1 MSCVHQ
7 KKYTTNEGAGQLKYT
22 VICAKLIGFLIA
34 ERNFEKGCEQWSEL
48 RSWFGQTRVTEPRI
62 CCASSQRK
70 MMWFLSGKKVV
81 RTSVIIVCDTVVLE
95 KNIIPAPNNKIT
107 SQMFYSLAPS
117 KGLNPRKFCSWDPR
131 SGIFYWWNP
140 ESWALESRIQTK
152 KSKIPLTTDTQ
163 FHLPRLESGTWN
175 PECKVCNPEPRTVL
189 DSHKWGK

>member
-1 MSCVHQ
+1 MVWI
-7 KKYTTNEGAGQLKYT
+7 KVLIWTNARYRTKNLLRILTAEDD
-22 VICAKLIGFLIA
+22 VIPFREESSADECYY
-34 ERNFEKGCEQWSEL
+34 SL
-48 RSWFGQTRVTEPRI
+48 RYS
-62 CCASSQRK
+62 
-70 MMWFLSGKKVV
+70 
-81 RTSVIIVCDTVVLE
+81 RTW

-189 DSHKWGK
+189 DSHKWGKQMKGGQTYTWGKQTHTWGEQSKCRIKTFPLKFNR